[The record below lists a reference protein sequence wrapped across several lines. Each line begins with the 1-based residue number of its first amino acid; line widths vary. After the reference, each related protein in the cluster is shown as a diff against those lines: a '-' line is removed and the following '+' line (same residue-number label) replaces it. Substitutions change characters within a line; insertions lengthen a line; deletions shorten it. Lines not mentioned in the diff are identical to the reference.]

1 MGGPGRAAGVT
12 AIVLVDDQELA
23 RAGLRSILRPVYGFE
38 VVGEAAAGDEAVAAY
53 MALRPDV
60 VVMDVR
66 MPRMDGVQAT
76 RALLAQDPSTRI
88 LVLTTFGE
96 DAVLAAALRAGA
108 AGFCLKDA
116 PAEDIQR
123 AVRAVARGE
132 GWLDPAVCA
141 RVLRRFRVDPATD
154 PDARRRLHALTSRE
168 LEVLRLL
175 GRGLSNAEIAGRLFL
190 AEQTIKTH
198 VSRIF
203 TKIAARDR
211 AQAVVYAYEHGI
223 ITQQSRTGGASPS
236 ADRPM
241 C

>member
-175 GRGLSNAEIAGRLFL
+175 GRGLSNAEIAGRLVVG
-190 AEQTIKTH
+190 EGTVKTH
-198 VSRIF
+198 VGRIF
-203 TKIAARDR
+203 SKLGVRDR
-211 AQAVVYAYEHGI
+211 PAAVVFAFDHGLVHP
-223 ITQQSRTGGASPS
+223 GEPAHPP
-236 ADRPM
+236 AD
-241 C
+241 